1 MVDLLEI
8 EKWYKDIQV
17 VTACQANRLPGP
29 YTPYY
34 DLEPKIEFII
44 VDYIDLVRWK

>member
-1 MVDLLEI
+1 MDFL
-8 EKWYKDIQV
+8 KDIRIF
-17 VTACQANRLPGP
+17 TATQANRIPGD
-29 YTPYY
+29 YTHYYY